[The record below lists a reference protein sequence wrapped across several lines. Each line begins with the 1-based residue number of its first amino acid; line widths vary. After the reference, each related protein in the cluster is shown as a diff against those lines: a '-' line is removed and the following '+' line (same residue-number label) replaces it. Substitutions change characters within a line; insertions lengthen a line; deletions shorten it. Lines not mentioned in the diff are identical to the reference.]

1 MAEILPSRSN
11 LLVEETQ
18 YRSAVSEAL
27 LQKTGGSINFINTY
41 QYDTQSF
48 KLNGSYSNGQGST
61 GTDGIF
67 VVRYRMEIIAIS
79 AYSQTV
85 GSSGSTVLDVHYLT
99 GPGVDAGTIFSVKP
113 SFDFTSSNNS
123 YMLHD
128 AIVDTDI
135 VTGTGITNPVLSQK
149 IFEVGDALRLDLD
162 SAMVGGTDCG
172 LNIHFRPIN

>member
-1 MAEILPSRSN
+1 MAEITPAREN

-27 LQKTGGSINFINTY
+27 LQKTGGSINFINNF
-41 QYDTQSF
+41 QYDTHAF
-48 KLNGSYSNGQGST
+48 KLNGSYASGQGST

-67 VVRYRMEIIAIS
+67 IVRYRMEIIAIS
-79 AYSQTV
+79 AYSQTA
-85 GSSGSTVLDVHYLT
+85 GSSGTTTLDVHYLT
-99 GPGVDAGTIFSVKP
+99 APNVDAGTIFSVKP
-113 SFDFTSSNNS
+113 SFDSTSGNNA

-128 AIVDTDI
+128 TLTDTDI

-149 IFEVGDALRLDLD
+149 IFEVGEALRLDLD

-172 LNIHFRPIN
+172 LNIHFRPVN